1 MNYHDSWLTSNTNSI
16 FIIFQFVDHKLTQV
30 SVLAHT
36 RENVENPLCDNSSSM
51 EEFPDDLFTGN
62 YKLIHWNWFTGFQS
76 FFYCFFFRRTTF
88 QWSHNFPYNW
98 CYLFFHI
105 IGCRVQRLFLAICGV
120 HLWWFTHSEGI
131 FIHTK
136 ISHLVITGK
145 NAVCTS
151 HKNEFRL

>member
-76 FFYCFFFRRTTF
+76 FFYCFFFSEEQR
-88 QWSHNFPYNW
+88 SNGAII
-98 CYLFFHI
+98 LHI
-105 IGCRVQRLFLAICGV
+105 IGAIYFFTLLAVVCNDYFLPSVECICDDLHIPKV
-120 HLWWFTHSEGI
+120 YL
-131 FIHTK
+131 
-136 ISHLVITGK
+136 SHLVITGK